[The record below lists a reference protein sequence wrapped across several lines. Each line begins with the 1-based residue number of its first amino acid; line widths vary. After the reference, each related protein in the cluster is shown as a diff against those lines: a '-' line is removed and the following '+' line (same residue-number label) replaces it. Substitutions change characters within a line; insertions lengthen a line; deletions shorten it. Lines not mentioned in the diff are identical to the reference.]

1 MSEDESMQF
10 ADREFR
16 FGEQISTK
24 YFKCKIDKL
33 SNFNYPI
40 MVIFNIDNRYIY
52 DAVIKQNLSVQQLDN
67 DIPIIKIVY
76 RDTIK
81 ERAIRYIE
89 SLSQT
94 LILENINNK
103 REENRKVVDFVNSE
117 LERIKERLTES
128 EKRLES
134 YRVSNKVIK
143 PSVQAGVMI
152 KELSKIE
159 LQLSENLIRKN
170 LVSNLAKVVEGGKYS
185 IGGIAPFLME
195 LNDRATLK
203 LVED

>member
-94 LILENINNK
+94 LILENIN
-103 REENRKVVDFVNSE
+103 
-117 LERIKERLTES
+117 
-128 EKRLES
+128 
-134 YRVSNKVIK
+134 
-143 PSVQAGVMI
+143 Q
-152 KELSKIE
+152 
-159 LQLSENLIRKN
+159 
-170 LVSNLAKVVEGGKYS
+170 
-185 IGGIAPFLME
+185 
-195 LNDRATLK
+195 
-203 LVED
+203 